1 MATGLSSHICRGRPC
16 PGGLG
21 CVPPKGMAVISA
33 LALVALVAI
42 LSIGVAWLG
51 HLSIARAQVQRDAGQ
66 AGYLSEAV
74 QEYARWILTA
84 DMRGE
89 AGGSSLMD
97 HLSEPWAQ
105 PIPHSRL
112 DLLFGAQMS
121 ADDRRR
127 FADGAVAGGLTDEQG
142 RLNLAAVADELRLA
156 LAQASQSLNSP
167 AMASQAGIAGGA
179 AARLARELAASDKG
193 KATARLIRLL
203 TLLKVSASGQEAL
216 LGWITQTAA
225 TGLPLGMTPWLAL
238 NQALNE
244 APWLTEEDR
253 TALLD
258 RLVWLPEPTRI
269 NVNTADR
276 FIVLAALQDADTR
289 AADAIIAR
297 RERIPFR
304 NVSELSTLFAA
315 GSSQDMSVF
324 DVQSRYFRL
333 RGYAQFGQAESALFT
348 LFFRQN
354 QQVFRVDEWLTD

>member
-1 MATGLSSHICRGRPC
+1 MRRGRPR

-21 CVPPKGMAVISA
+21 CAPPRGIAVISA

-66 AGYLSEAV
+66 AAYLSEAV

-142 RLNLAAVADELRLA
+142 RMNLAAVADELRLA

-167 AMASQAGIAGGA
+167 AIDSQTSQAGLAGGA

-244 APWLTEEDR
+244 APWLTKEDR
-253 TALLD
+253 EALAE

-276 FIVLAALQDADTR
+276 FIVLAALQDADVGVT
-289 AADAIIAR
+289 DAIIAR
-297 RERIPFR
+297 RERVPFR
-304 NVSELSTLFAA
+304 NISELSTLFAA
-315 GSSQDMSVF
+315 GSRQDMSIF

-354 QQVFRVDEWLTD
+354 QQVSRADEWLTD